1 MSDRK
6 RSARSDNSIAVIG
19 AGIVGLCCAL
29 ALAEAGQ
36 SVTLIDDD
44 ADAKAASWGNAGH
57 LAPEQ
62 VAPLASLAVL
72 RSAPARWFGVG
83 GPLDVREPWRVAAW
97 MARYLRASLP
107 ARYRQGHAA
116 LRALLAEAMP
126 AWRDLVDSL
135 EAPELLREQGHIVCW
150 GSRASARRGLG
161 AWRNADIGRTQFQ
174 SLSSEARSLLEQTVG
189 HSVVDGIAF
198 TGTGQISDHAR
209 LREALH
215 RRLEALGVQRQSR
228 TVSAIEASDDG
239 GFFLHDSTPQ
249 APRFSRVLVCAG
261 VRSVGLMADV
271 GECAP
276 LIAERGYHL
285 HWSDHDWPH
294 DLPPVAFEDRSV
306 IATRFDNGLRLAG
319 FVEFAP
325 RDASPDP
332 RKWTMLER
340 HAHELGLPVRGTPQ
354 RWFGA
359 RPTLPDYLPAIGESS
374 RCPGLFYAFG
384 HQHLGLTL
392 APITAQLIAARVTDQ
407 ATALPLAAFDLARF
421 SAF

>member
-1 MSDRK
+1 MST
-6 RSARSDNSIAVIG
+6 ARRTGSTDDSIAVVG

-29 ALAEAGQ
+29 ALAEAGL

-44 ADAKAASWGNAGH
+44 ADAQAASWGNAGH

-83 GPLDVREPWRVAAW
+83 GPLDVREPWRVGGW
-97 MARYLRASLP
+97 IARYLRASMP
-107 ARYRQGHAA
+107 ARYRAGHAA
-116 LRALLAEAMP
+116 LRELLAEAMP
-126 AWRDLVDSL
+126 AWRDLVDAL
-135 EAPELLREQGHIVCW
+135 EEPELLREQGHIVCW
-150 GSRASARRGLG
+150 GSRASARRGLR
-161 AWRNADIGRTQFQ
+161 AWRDADLGRTQFQ
-174 SLSSEARSLLEQTVG
+174 SLSSDARSLLEQTVG

-209 LREALH
+209 LRGTLH
-215 RRLEALGVQRQSR
+215 RRLDAVGVQRQSR
-228 TVSAIEASDDG
+228 TVRAIEASDDG
-239 GFFLHDSTPQ
+239 GFFLHDSTQ
-249 APRFSRVLVCAG
+249 RAPRFPRVLVCAG
-261 VRSVGLMADV
+261 VRSAELTANID
-271 GECAP
+271 ERAP

-285 HWSDHDWPH
+285 HWTEHGWPH

-325 RDASPDP
+325 RDAPPDP
-332 RKWTMLER
+332 RKWKALAQ
-340 HAHELGLPVRGTPQ
+340 HAKELSLPVRGEPR

-374 RCPGLFYAFG
+374 RHPGLFYAFG

-392 APITAQLIAARVTDQ
+392 APITAQMIGALITHQTPPV
-407 ATALPLAAFDLARF
+407 PMAAFDLARF
-421 SAF
+421 GA